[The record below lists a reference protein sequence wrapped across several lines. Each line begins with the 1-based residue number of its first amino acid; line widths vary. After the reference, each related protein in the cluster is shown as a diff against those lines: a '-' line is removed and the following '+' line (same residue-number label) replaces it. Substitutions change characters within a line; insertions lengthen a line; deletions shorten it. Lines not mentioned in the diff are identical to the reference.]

1 MFGSIKTL
9 TSGDFGNMRA
19 DCTVQWRTSTV
30 TRELNFT
37 PTPTLHPLTIQP
49 SQPSHAPTLVM
60 VMAL

>member
-37 PTPTLHPLTIQP
+37 PTQHSTSLTIQP